1 MNCLYIDTSSS
12 YLYAAILKNSN
23 ELFEIK
29 QNFNH
34 DLSKY
39 TISEIDKLFSRAN
52 INKTDINK
60 IIVVSGP
67 GSFTGI
73 RIGMT
78 FAKIYAW
85 CTNTDITTISS
96 LEAMQSSIHSDNILV
111 PIIDARRGYVYASVY
126 KKGTE
131 ILKAQ
136 YIKLEDLV
144 MYLNKLNEKYLFIT
158 NDQKFDFDNKVNY
171 NPDFLNIIL
180 TYKDRKAI
188 NPHLIEPN
196 YLKLT
201 EAEENLGSI
210 KNDN

>member
-1 MNCLYIDTSSS
+1 MNYLYIDTSSS
-12 YLYAAILKNSN
+12 YLYAAILNKTNK
-23 ELFEIK
+23 LFEIK
-29 QNFNH
+29 QNFNR

-39 TISEIDKLFSRAN
+39 TISEIDKLFTKAN

-78 FAKIYAW
+78 FSKIYAW

-96 LEAMQSSIHSDNILV
+96 LEAMQASIHSEKVLV

-126 KKGTE
+126 KNGKK
-131 ILKAQ
+131 ILEEQ
-136 YIKLEDLV
+136 YIKLEELLE
-144 MYLNKLNEKYLFIT
+144 YLNKLDEEYLFIT
-158 NDQKFDFDNKVNY
+158 NDIKFNFENKVNY
-171 NPDFLNIIL
+171 NPNLLNIIL

-188 NPHLIEPN
+188 NPHLVEPN

-201 EAEENLGSI
+201 EAEENLGSN